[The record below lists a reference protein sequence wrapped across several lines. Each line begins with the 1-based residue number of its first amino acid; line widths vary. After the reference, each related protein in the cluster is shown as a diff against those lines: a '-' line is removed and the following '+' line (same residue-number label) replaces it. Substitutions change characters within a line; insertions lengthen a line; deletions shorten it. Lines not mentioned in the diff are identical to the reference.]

1 MQTKTNKMDCTFVRS
16 NLFSYEE
23 QQLSAKERIEFEN
36 HLHSCAE
43 CSRIVSAFQS
53 VTSFIDK
60 KKSIET
66 NPFIR
71 TRILQW
77 LESQME
83 RAEEKPIPVFQRIL
97 RPISVSFMLLIAVII
112 GFSLVKQRH
121 EGFANITNHQ
131 NSIQAMKSE
140 LNIPDFID
148 EDNTFFDNH

>member
-43 CSRIVSAFQS
+43 CSRIVSEFHTVIS
-53 VTSFIDK
+53 IIEK
-60 KKSIET
+60 KKSDEP
-66 NPFIR
+66 NPFMQTR
-71 TRILQW
+71 TIQQI
-77 LESQME
+77 ESQLE
-83 RAEEKPIPVFQRIL
+83 GEQEHSIPVFQRIL
-97 RPISVSFMLLIAVII
+97 RPLSFSFMLLVAMLI
-112 GFSLVKQRH
+112 GFSLIKQRH
-121 EGFANITNHQ
+121 EGFVDVNRHQ